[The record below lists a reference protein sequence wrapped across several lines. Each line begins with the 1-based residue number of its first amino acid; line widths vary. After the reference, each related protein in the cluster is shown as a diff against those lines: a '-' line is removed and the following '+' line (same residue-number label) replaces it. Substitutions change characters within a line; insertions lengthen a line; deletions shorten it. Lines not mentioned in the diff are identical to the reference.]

1 MRPRRIARRFIARA
15 KNWGIPHV
23 HCPGC
28 GADNPVP
35 DDAAVRTCFTCHID
49 WFRYDLTGDD
59 AADFSALR
67 ERADGA
73 GVGAWAMTWRPLL
86 VDAPAPG
93 GGKRTV
99 QLPCAFVYQLRG

>member
-1 MRPRRIARRFIARA
+1 
-15 KNWGIPHV
+15 V

-35 DDAAVRTCFTCHID
+35 DDPEVRRCFTCHID
-49 WFRYDLTGDD
+49 WFRHELTGDD
-59 AADFSALR
+59 DADLLAI
-67 ERADGA
+67 RARAEGSP
-73 GVGAWAMTWRPLL
+73 WAMTWRPLL

-99 QLPCAFVYQLRG
+99 QLPCAFIYRLKA

>member
-15 KNWGIPHV
+15 RHWGIPHV

-28 GADNPVP
+28 GADNTVP
-35 DDAAVRTCFTCHID
+35 DDTDVRTCFTCRID
-49 WFRYDLTGDD
+49 WFRHDLTGDD
-59 AADFSALR
+59 EADLAAIK
-67 ERADGA
+67 ERADGS
-73 GVGAWAMTWRPLL
+73 WAMAWRPLL

-99 QLPCAFVYQLRG
+99 QLPCAFIYRLET